1 MGYDIT
7 IGEDMIDMGFGVG
20 LAIVG
25 SHVLWVAIISKVC
38 LLCKVSGIILAT
50 FPIDHARRVGE
61 LRTTGT
67 MQHGLGDS
75 FI

>member
-1 MGYDIT
+1 MGNNIT
-7 IGEDMIDMGFGVG
+7 IGEDMINMGFVIGP
-20 LAIVG
+20 AIVG
-25 SHVLWVAIISKVC
+25 SHVLWIAIVTEVC
-38 LLCKVSGIILAT
+38 LLCKVPGIIPAT